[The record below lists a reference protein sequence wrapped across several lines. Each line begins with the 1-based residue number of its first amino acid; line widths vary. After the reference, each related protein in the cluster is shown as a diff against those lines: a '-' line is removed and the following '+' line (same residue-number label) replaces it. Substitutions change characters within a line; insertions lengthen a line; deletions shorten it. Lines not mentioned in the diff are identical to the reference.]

1 MSFLS
6 NNWPWYIS
14 GVAIGLFVPFLFIL
28 RGKAFGVS
36 ASLRHICAVFSLT
49 QIKYFDYNWKKE
61 GAWNLY
67 FVIGI
72 ATGGWIVSYILTG
85 ADVIDISEKTKQ
97 SLILI
102 GITQFEGF
110 VPQQIFNW
118 NYLRTIPGLIQLVV
132 GGFLIG
138 FGTRYAG
145 GCTSGHAISGLSNLQ
160 LSSLIAVIGFFAGGL
175 FATHVLLP
183 LILN

>member
-1 MSFLS
+1 MNFLS

-14 GVAIGLFVPFLFIL
+14 GIIIGLFVPLLFIL
-28 RGKAFGVS
+28 RGKIFGVS
-36 ASLRHICAVFSLT
+36 ASLRHICAAFPLSR
-49 QIKYFDYNWKKE
+49 IKYFAYNWKEE

-72 ATGGWIVSYILTG
+72 IIGGWIAGYISST
-85 ADVIDISEKTKQ
+85 DVIDISEETKQ
-97 SLILI
+97 SLTAI
-102 GITQFEGF
+102 GITQFEGL

-118 NYLRTIPGLIQLVV
+118 GYLRTVPGLIQLAI
-132 GGFLIG
+132 GGLLIG

-160 LSSLIAVIGFFAGGL
+160 LSSLIAVVGFFAGGL

-183 LILN
+183 LILK

>member
-1 MSFLS
+1 MSFLN

-14 GVAIGLFVPFLFIL
+14 GIAIGLFVPCLFIL

-36 ASLRHICAVFSLT
+36 ASLRHICAVFPLT
-49 QIKYFDYNWKKE
+49 KIKYFGYNWKRE

-67 FVIGI
+67 FAIGI
-72 ATGGWIVSYILTG
+72 VVGGWIASYIFTD

-97 SLILI
+97 SLTAI
-102 GITQFEGF
+102 GITQFDGL

-118 NYLRTIPGLIQLVV
+118 NYLRTIPGFIQLAV

-138 FGTRYAG
+138 FGTRYAD

-160 LSSLIAVIGFFAGGL
+160 LSSLIAVIGFFSGGL
-175 FATHVLLP
+175 VATHVLLP
-183 LILN
+183 LVLN

>member
-14 GVAIGLFVPFLFIL
+14 GIVIGLFVPLLFIL
-28 RGKAFGVS
+28 RGKVFGVS
-36 ASLRHICAVFSLT
+36 ASLRHICAAFPLSR
-49 QIKYFDYNWKKE
+49 IKYFSYNWKEE

-72 ATGGWIVSYILTG
+72 VIGGWIAGYTTS
-85 ADVIDISEKTKQ
+85 ANVIDISEKTKQ
-97 SLILI
+97 SLIAI
-102 GITQFEGF
+102 GIIQFDGL

-118 NYLRTIPGLIQLVV
+118 GYLRTIPGLIQLAI

-160 LSSLIAVIGFFAGGL
+160 LSSLIAVVGFFAGGL